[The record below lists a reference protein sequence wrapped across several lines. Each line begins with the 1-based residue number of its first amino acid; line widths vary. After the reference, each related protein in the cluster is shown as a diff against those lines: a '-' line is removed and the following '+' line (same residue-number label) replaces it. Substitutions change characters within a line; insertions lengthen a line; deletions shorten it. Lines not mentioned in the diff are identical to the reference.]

1 MKRQTG
7 YSLTELLI
15 AAGIVS
21 VMGAV
26 AFVLYQ
32 PVKARAQTRAESERL
47 NNLATEIQQAF
58 GVIGSYEGVSSE
70 RLIEERFIQQEQFQ
84 NGKIRNA
91 WGGVVDAQPFGI
103 KHFGDAFTLDY
114 TNVSAA
120 SCSDFVSANAPDTY
134 DVVIDGTSIVK
145 NNNDRLDVAALT
157 KACASARVVSFVY
170 HNENIGQFIA
180 SPLNLPQSDQTGK
193 NPPQG
198 PGLAAPGAA
207 AGGQQATPVHPYV
220 PQCGPKP
227 ALPSCP
233 GISNQV
239 WEATTFPQCWSLIGS
254 CALPVDP
261 TPAPVVPA
269 LPVVVPLPAVPPTA
283 PALCSAS
290 SESQPA
296 ACLAG
301 SYGNATSTRQKT
313 CPEAWGQPVWTNW
326 ETDRSSCQS
335 CPGSAQEE
343 TYQTVNRSGSCPSGM
358 TGSMSYQ
365 TRLKGT
371 RNVSYACPAGQ
382 TTAPS
387 PSYTEWM
394 WTETGE
400 VLSKDESGCKTE
412 GLTVASGKLFIS
424 NTNTTRTIQDGLV
437 LAQNADWTTLASVS
451 SDWPQSYGPVRAWAN
466 VSFTFN
472 GSTQGFYQ
480 AANGN
485 TPSPG
490 NSVNYSEI
498 RTLNFNGKLV
508 DIDFRTFGT
517 SDGTVINGGI
527 RILYRV
533 R

>member
-7 YSLTELLI
+7 YTLTELLI
-15 AAGIVS
+15 GLGIVS
-21 VMGAV
+21 AVGAV

-70 RLIEERFIQQEQFQ
+70 RLIEERFIKPEQFQ
-84 NGKIRNA
+84 GGKIRNA

-103 KHFGDAFTLDY
+103 RHFGDAFTLDY
-114 TNVSAA
+114 TSVSAA
-120 SCSDFVSANAPDTY
+120 SCSDFVSANAPGAY

-145 NNNDRLDVAALT
+145 NNNDRLDITALT
-157 KACASARVVSFVY
+157 KACASARVVTFVY
-170 HNENIGQFIA
+170 HNENVGQFIA
-180 SPLNLPQSDQTGK
+180 SPLNLPQSDQTEK

-198 PGLAAPGAA
+198 PGLTNPGAA
-207 AGGQQATPVHPYV
+207 AGGQEATLVHPYV

-233 GISNQV
+233 GVSNQV
-239 WEATTFPQCWSLIGS
+239 WEATVFPQCWSLIGS
-254 CALPVDP
+254 CALPVAPSP
-261 TPAPVVPA
+261 TPVVPT
-269 LPVVVPLPAVPPTA
+269 LPIAVPLPAVPPA
-283 PALCSAS
+283 PPALCSAS

-301 SYGNATSTRQKT
+301 SFGSATSTRQKT
-313 CPEAWGQPVWTNW
+313 CPEAWGEPVWTRW

-335 CPGSAQEE
+335 CPGSSQEE
-343 TYQTVNRSGSCPSGM
+343 SYQTVTRTGACPSGM
-358 TGSMSYQ
+358 AGSMTYQ

-371 RNVSYACPAGQ
+371 RNVSYACPSGQ

-387 PSYTEWM
+387 PLYTDWT
-394 WTETGE
+394 WTETNE
-400 VLSKDESGCKTE
+400 VLSKDESACKTE
-412 GLTVASGKLFIS
+412 GLIVANGKLFIS
-424 NTNTTRTIQDGLV
+424 NTNTTRNITEGLR
-437 LAQNADWTTLASVS
+437 LPLNSEWTGIASVS

-466 VSFTFN
+466 VTFTYN
-472 GSTQGFYQ
+472 GVTQGFYA

-485 TPSPG
+485 TPRPG
-490 NSVNYSEI
+490 NPINYSEI
-498 RTLNFNGKLV
+498 QTLNFNGKLV
-508 DIDFRTFGT
+508 EIDFRTFGT

>member
-47 NNLATEIQQAF
+47 NNLSSEIQQAF
-58 GVIGSYEGVSSE
+58 GVVGSYEGVSSE
-70 RLIEERFIQQEQFQ
+70 RLIEERFIKPEQFQ
-84 NGKIRNA
+84 NGKIRNE

-103 KHFGDAFTLDY
+103 RHFGDAFTLDY
-114 TNVSAA
+114 TSVSAA
-120 SCSDFVSANAPDTY
+120 SCSDFVSANATGVY

-145 NNNDRLDVAALT
+145 NNNDRLDVAALAN
-157 KACASARVVSFVY
+157 ACASARVVSFIY
-170 HNENIGQFIA
+170 HNENVGQFIA
-180 SPLNLPQSDQTGK
+180 SPLNLPQADQTEK
-193 NPPQG
+193 NPPQS
-198 PGLAAPGAA
+198 PSLTAPDAAT
-207 AGGQQATPVHPYV
+207 GGQQATPVHPYV
-220 PQCGPKP
+220 PQCGSKP

-239 WEATTFPQCWSLIGS
+239 WEATVFPQCWNLIGS
-254 CALPVDP
+254 CALPADP

-269 LPVVVPLPAVPPTA
+269 LPAPIPLPTVPSAP

-296 ACLAG
+296 ACFAG

-313 CPEAWGQPVWTNW
+313 CPEAWGQPVWTGW

-335 CPGSAQEE
+335 CPGRTQEE
-343 TYQTVNRSGSCPSGM
+343 TYQTVNRSGSCPSGT
-358 TGSMSYQ
+358 TGSMTYQ

-400 VLSKDESGCKTE
+400 VLSKDESACRAE

-424 NTNTTRTIQDGLV
+424 NTNTTRTIQEGLV
-437 LAQNADWTTLASVS
+437 LAQNVDWTTLASVS
-451 SDWPQSYGPVRAWAN
+451 SDWPQSHGPVRAWAD
-466 VSFTFN
+466 VSFSFN

-485 TPSPG
+485 TPRPGSPI
-490 NSVNYSEI
+490 NYSEI

-508 DIDFRTFGT
+508 DIDFRTFGA

>member
-1 MKRQTG
+1 MKRQEG

-15 AAGIVS
+15 GLGIVS
-21 VMGAV
+21 VVGAV

-32 PVKARAQTRAESERL
+32 PVKARAQTRAESARL
-47 NNLATEIQQAF
+47 NNLSSEIQQAF

-70 RLIEERFIQQEQFQ
+70 RLIEERFIKPEQFQ
-84 NGKIRNA
+84 NGKIRNV

-103 KHFGDAFTLDY
+103 RHFGDAFILDY

-120 SCSDFVSANAPDTY
+120 SCSDFVSANAPNAY

-145 NNNDRLDVAALT
+145 NNNDRLDVAALV
-157 KACASARVVSFVY
+157 KACASARVVTFVY
-170 HNENIGQFIA
+170 HNETIGQFIA
-180 SPLNLPQSDQTGK
+180 SPLNLPQADHTEKHPSQI
-193 NPPQG
+193 
-198 PGLAAPGAA
+198 PGLTTPNPAT
-207 AGGQQATPVHPYV
+207 GGQQATPVHPYV
-220 PQCGPKP
+220 PSCGSRP

-233 GISNQV
+233 GISNQI
-239 WEATTFPQCWSLIGS
+239 WEATVFPQCWNLIGS
-254 CALPVDP
+254 CALPVSP
-261 TPAPVVPA
+261 SPAPVVPA
-269 LPVVVPLPAVPPTA
+269 LPVPVPLPAVPPA
-283 PALCSAS
+283 AQVLCSAS

-296 ACLAG
+296 ACLSG
-301 SYGNATSTRQKT
+301 SYGKATATRQKT
-313 CPEAWGQPVWTNW
+313 CPEAWGQPVWTSW
-326 ETDRSSCQS
+326 EADRSSCQS

-343 TYQTVNRSGSCPSGM
+343 SYQTVNRSGSCPPGM
-358 TGSMSYQ
+358 TGSMTYQ

-387 PSYTEWM
+387 PSYTEWV
-394 WTETGE
+394 WIETGE
-400 VLSKDESGCKTE
+400 VLSKDESACRAE

-424 NTNTTRTIQDGLV
+424 NTNTTRTIPEGLV

-466 VSFTFN
+466 VSFNFN
-472 GSTQGFYQ
+472 GVTQGFYQ

-490 NSVNYSEI
+490 NSINSSEI

>member
-15 AAGIVS
+15 AAGIISAV
-21 VMGAV
+21 GAV

-47 NNLATEIQQAF
+47 NDLATEIHQAF
-58 GVIGSYEGVSSE
+58 GIVGSYEGVSSE
-70 RLIEERFIQQEQFQ
+70 RLMEERFIKPEQFQ
-84 NGKIRNA
+84 NGKIRNE

-103 KHFGDAFTLDY
+103 RHFGDAFTLDY

-120 SCSDFVSANAPDTY
+120 SCSDFVSANASNAY

-145 NNNDRLDVAALT
+145 NNNDLLDVAALAN
-157 KACASARVVSFVY
+157 ACASARVVSFVY
-170 HNENIGQFIA
+170 HNENVGQFIA

-193 NPPQG
+193 NPPQN
-198 PGLAAPGAA
+198 PGITVPDAAV
-207 AGGQQATPVHPYV
+207 GGQQATPVHPYV
-220 PQCGPKP
+220 PQCGSKP

-239 WEATTFPQCWSLIGS
+239 WEATVFPQCWTLVGS
-254 CALPVDP
+254 CALPVALS
-261 TPAPVVPA
+261 PAPVVPA
-269 LPVVVPLPAVPPTA
+269 LPVVVPLPAVPPTV
-283 PALCSAS
+283 PVLCSAS
-290 SESQPA
+290 FESQPA

-301 SYGNATSTRQKT
+301 SFGNATATRQRT
-313 CPEAWGQPVWTNW
+313 CPEAWGQPVWASW
-326 ETDRSSCQS
+326 ETDRSGCQS

-358 TGSMSYQ
+358 TGSMTYQ

-382 TTAPS
+382 VTAPS
-387 PSYTEWM
+387 PSYTEWA
-394 WTETGE
+394 WAETGE
-400 VLSKDESGCKTE
+400 VLSKDDSACKTE

-424 NTNTTRTIQDGLV
+424 NTNTTRTIQEGLV
-437 LAQNADWTTLASVS
+437 LAQGSDWTTLASVS

-490 NSVNYSEI
+490 NSINSSEI
-498 RTLNFNGKLV
+498 RTLNFNGRLV

-527 RILYRV
+527 RLLYRV